1 MVGPW
6 GLFVQAALQSAART
20 AMWWG
25 RAEPK
30 PTGWRL
36 PGCAILLQDLLRG
49 GIQLLDS
56 AQCNLLT
63 LKKKKKKKTA
73 GPTGVSQQQQ

>member
-1 MVGPW
+1 
-6 GLFVQAALQSAART
+6 
-20 AMWWG
+20 MWWG

-63 LKKKKKKKTA
+63 LEKKKNPDLPNLSRVRWLHLDHHRA
-73 GPTGVSQQQQ
+73 VVAREPPVLMC